1 MKFSAKVVTLEDGVK
16 EVSVRADDGKPLLV
30 TLKGA
35 QVVSVD
41 DEVLLKVSDET
52 VAQCED
58 VVLAKAKESKVAWFG
73 KEIAD
78 SRLESAFTSSFST
91 DEKILSVH
99 KAELVR
105 VYDAKRELVEDKEL
119 AKDDVVDVVVQLRS
133 VQFLQKSFETEWVLH
148 QAKFKAEPKPK
159 KEVVNFSDCLFE
171 SDDEGEE
178 EEDDFF

>member
-1 MKFSAKVVTLEDGVK
+1 MKFSTKIVTLEDGVK
-16 EVSVRADDGKPLLV
+16 EVAVRADDGKPLLV

-41 DEVLLKVSDET
+41 DELLLKIDDET

-58 VVLAKAKESKVAWFG
+58 AVLAKAKESKMAWFG

-78 SRLESAFTSSFST
+78 SRLESAFTSSFSL
-91 DEKILSVH
+91 DENILSVH
-99 KAELVR
+99 KAETVR
-105 VYDAKRELVEDKEL
+105 LYDAKRALIEDKEL
-119 AKDDVVDVVVQLRS
+119 TTDDVVDVVVQLRS

-148 QAKFKAEPKPK
+148 QAKFRAEPKPK
-159 KEVVNFSDCLFE
+159 KAVVDFSDCLFE
-171 SDDEGEE
+171 EDPEDD

>member
-1 MKFSAKVVTLEDGVK
+1 MKFSTKIVTLEDGVK
-16 EVSVRADDGKPLLV
+16 EVAVRADDGKPLLV

-35 QVVSVD
+35 QVDSVD
-41 DEVLLKVSDET
+41 DELLLKIDDET

-58 VVLAKAKESKVAWFG
+58 AVLAKAKESKVAWFG

-78 SRLESAFTSSFST
+78 SRLESAFTSSFSL
-91 DEKILSVH
+91 DENILSVH
-99 KAELVR
+99 KAETVR
-105 VYDAKRELVEDKEL
+105 LYDAKRVLLEDREL

-159 KEVVNFSDCLFE
+159 KAVVDFSDCLFE
-171 SDDEGEE
+171 EEPEE
-178 EEDDFF
+178 EEDEDFF